1 MNWLYCLNV
10 STCYTG
16 NITPRRKVADIIR
29 TFTHLVTVLSVKWIY
44 TFISTF
50 HPCESSWTFCGTKNN
65 FSTKKDNRFKALSYV
80 YVNLGN
86 ILEYVLYKPIFE
98 SYF

>member
-16 NITPRRKVADIIR
+16 NITPRHKVTGIIR
-29 TFTHLVTVLSVKWIY
+29 TFTHLVTVLSVIWIY
-44 TFISTF
+44 TSISTS
-50 HPCESSWTFCGTKNN
+50 HPYVSSWTFCGTK
-65 FSTKKDNRFKALSYV
+65 TILVQKKDNRSKASSYV

-86 ILEYVLYKPIFE
+86 ILEYVLYKTIFE